1 MLITRCEIEAVDC
14 NNWRIS
20 LVHSTDDLYTAA
32 AVSAS
37 SSDRVS
43 DSQWLARHIACNS
56 AQLAANHCVIR
67 PAELSLLP
75 PTRQEMISTSYH
87 RWVTGL
93 LQLTGRTL
101 VLYLYPLLITRGETT
116 APTDPA
122 MRGARRVK
130 RVLYRRE
137 KETVA
142 LGPTSS
148 DHLILIHQVKQG
160 YVNNI

>member
-43 DSQWLARHIACNS
+43 DSQWLAGHIACNS

-116 APTDPA
+116 APHRPSNA
-122 MRGARRVK
+122 GGPKGQEGPLPPGK
-130 RVLYRRE
+130 RNRSTRSYQLRSFNPY
-137 KETVA
+137 
-142 LGPTSS
+142 PSS
-148 DHLILIHQVKQG
+148 KTRLC
-160 YVNNI
+160 